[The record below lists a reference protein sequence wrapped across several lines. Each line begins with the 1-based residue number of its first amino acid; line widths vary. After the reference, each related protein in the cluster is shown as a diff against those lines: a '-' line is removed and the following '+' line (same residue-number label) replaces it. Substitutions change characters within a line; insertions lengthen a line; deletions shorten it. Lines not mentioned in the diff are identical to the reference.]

1 MSAKIDRRLALQIG
15 ALALSAA
22 AFGEKRAFADG
33 KVTQIKVVK
42 SADGSM
48 GFDPKEVTITAGDT
62 VEWSN
67 ETTFEHTV
75 TPDADS
81 TGKFEGTDSL
91 KPKQKYSTTIKAPAD
106 PIHYHCDFH
115 PTMKGMIIVK

>member
-1 MSAKIDRRLALQIG
+1 MSEKIDRRIVLKIG

-22 AFGEKRAFADG
+22 ALGDKLAFADG
-33 KVTQIKVVK
+33 KVTQIKAVRN
-42 SADGSM
+42 ADGSM
-48 GFDPKEVTITAGDT
+48 GFDPKEVTIAAGET

-75 TPDADS
+75 TPDPDS
-81 TGKFEGTDSL
+81 TGKFEGTESL
-91 KPKQKYSTTIKAPAD
+91 PPEQKYSTAIQASKD

-115 PTMKGMIIVK
+115 PMMKGTIIVK